1 MRKIKL
7 TISLKMD
14 KKFKSIS
21 VFRKNLIYNTLGEL
35 DSNQPEYLVSE
46 SIFEL
51 PHGKLVKETHWSADG
66 HLEQAMVYKYTSEG
80 FLLSEELLDHDESV
94 LEKRT
99 FEPDA
104 NNRIACEML
113 HYADG
118 SADLIKFF
126 RDSQNRVI
134 RKEYYAEDD
143 FLEVVET
150 LKYEEERLIKELKT
164 DNEGNLISESDYTY
178 NEKGKLIEAVVNN
191 PEEEYWL
198 RKIYAY
204 DDQGVLTT
212 VTSYNQANTPM
223 ERFSYFNDKK
233 GRPVKITE
241 ENKRHMITTEIE
253 YNDKGEIVFQA
264 ELDQQ
269 GQLIKQLEK
278 NYDESGLLTETQL
291 LVRDFNTGV
300 SRSYC
305 LTNRY
310 IPFENQTE

>member
-1 MRKIKL
+1 
-7 TISLKMD
+7 MD

-21 VFRKNLIYNTLGEL
+21 VFRKNLIYNTQGEL

-46 SIFEL
+46 SLFEL
-51 PHGKLVKETHWSADG
+51 PHGKLLRETHWSADG
-66 HLEQAMVYKYTSEG
+66 QLEQAMVYKYTSKG

-99 FEPDA
+99 FEADS

-118 SADLIKFF
+118 SADLIKYF
-126 RDSQNRVI
+126 RDTQNRII
-134 RKEYYAEDD
+134 RKEYFAEDD

-150 LKYEEERLIKELKT
+150 FEYDGEQLVKELKT
-164 DNEGNLISESDYTY
+164 DNEGNLNSESDYTY
-178 NEKGKLIEAVVNN
+178 NEIGKLVEAVVNN

-198 RKIYAY
+198 RKIYTY
-204 DDQGVLTT
+204 DDQGGLTT
-212 VTSYNQANTPM
+212 VTSYNQANTPL
-223 ERFSYFNDKK
+223 ERFTYLNDEK
-233 GRPVKITE
+233 GWPVKITE
-241 ENKRHMITTEIE
+241 ENKRHSITTEIE

-278 NYDESGLLTETQL
+278 TYDESGLLTDTQI

-300 SRSYC
+300 SRSYR

-310 IPFENQTE
+310 VPFENQTE